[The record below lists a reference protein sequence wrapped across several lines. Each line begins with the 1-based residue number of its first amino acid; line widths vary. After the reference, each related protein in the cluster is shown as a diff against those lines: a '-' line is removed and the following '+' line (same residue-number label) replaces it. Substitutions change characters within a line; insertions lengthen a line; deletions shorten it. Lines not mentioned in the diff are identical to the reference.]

1 MASDPPSRETEI
13 VHVDPSERVSAPA
26 ASGPASAKQR
36 GRSAAILI
44 GAFAA
49 HLCLVLELNRLDA
62 TPATVAQQTREI
74 PIELVTEPPPD
85 PTKKADHKKTGKSS
99 SAAAASAKPGP
110 TKKPATPESTAAAKS
125 QPKPEAEAK
134 LEAKPQTPPAAKP
147 KQEAK
152 LPPKPEAKPPPEP
165 SPKSVAEAPAKPVAN
180 TPPETPP
187 KPVQKTLA
195 EPSKPPA
202 PAPSPPKPAVEA
214 KLPVAPKPA
223 EEKKPPQSPAKAAEA
238 KPPEPPPMPKLPE
251 LARLPTGL
259 DPLLNPPVP
268 PAAARPAQQ
277 AGLPPALAH
286 LPPMS
291 ETFQAVAVPAP
302 TQDGDL
308 ITAYKTLVFSKL
320 ELAKRFPESARKRHA
335 HGSAIIAFALDDEGH
350 VKRVTL
356 IRSSGDTALDVA
368 SLALVER
375 AAPFPPP
382 PPGAQKEFAAVV
394 EFDDGK

>member
-44 GAFAA
+44 GAFVA

-62 TPATVAQQTREI
+62 TPAIVAQQTREI
-74 PIELVTEPPPD
+74 PIELVTAPPPD

-110 TKKPATPESTAAAKS
+110 TKPAQPESLAAAKS
-125 QPKPEAEAK
+125 QPKPEVESK

-147 KQEAK
+147 KQKAE
-152 LPPKPEAKPPPEP
+152 LPPKQPPKQPLEPKPEAKPPPEP
-165 SPKSVAEAPAKPVAN
+165 SPKSVAKVSAKPVAK
-180 TPPETPP
+180 PAP
-187 KPVQKTLA
+187 KPTPS
-195 EPSKPPA
+195 PSKPA
-202 PAPSPPKPAVEA
+202 AEA
-214 KLPVAPKPA
+214 KPPVAPKPA
-223 EEKKPPQSPAKAAEA
+223 EEKKPAQSPAKAAEA
-238 KPPEPPPMPKLPE
+238 KPPAPPPMLKLPE
-251 LARLPTGL
+251 LAGLPTGL
-259 DPLLNPPVP
+259 DPLLNPPVTP
-268 PAAARPAQQ
+268 GAARPAQQ
-277 AGLPPALAH
+277 AGLPPAVPH

-302 TQDGDL
+302 TQDGEL

-335 HGSAIIAFALDDEGH
+335 HGSAIIAFALDDQGH

-368 SLALVER
+368 SLALVHR

-394 EFDDGK
+394 EFDDSE